1 MLSVG
6 SGVRG
11 EFVGKS
17 QEGGRVEGR
26 RMAEVD
32 EDGRVGME
40 VEAAERDGEEGR
52 VGMEV
57 EAAERNGGASGGILW
72 W

>member
-1 MLSVG
+1 
-6 SGVRG
+6 
-11 EFVGKS
+11 
-17 QEGGRVEGR
+17 
-26 RMAEVD
+26 
-32 EDGRVGME
+32 ME

-57 EAAERNGGASGGILW
+57 EAAESDGGASGGIRW

>member
-1 MLSVG
+1 M
-6 SGVRG
+6 
-11 EFVGKS
+11 
-17 QEGGRVEGR
+17 
-26 RMAEVD
+26 D

-40 VEAAERDGEEGR
+40 VETAERDGEEDR

-57 EAAERNGGASGGILW
+57 EAAERNGGASGGIRW

>member
-1 MLSVG
+1 MGKEDEVG
-6 SGVRG
+6 
-11 EFVGKS
+11 
-17 QEGGRVEGR
+17 
-26 RMAEVD
+26 
-32 EDGRVGME
+32 EDCRVGMR

>member
-1 MLSVG
+1 MD
-6 SGVRG
+6 
-11 EFVGKS
+11 E
-17 QEGGRVEGR
+17 EGRV
-26 RMAEVD
+26 A
-32 EDGRVGME
+32 ME

-57 EAAERNGGASGGILW
+57 EAAESDGGASGGIRW